1 MDTQQKTNLRIIA
14 LLGLIYFILF
24 IFPNASTMGS
34 DNPQVYLHK
43 DEAMIYPPI
52 ERMLRLEGTLN
63 NIWGNLIVY
72 GDYHYGFPFFFLSA
86 LVLLPLRLIRGPEFI
101 NDLPLNFLLLRQMI
115 NVLPM
120 ILTAGVLAWVQ
131 THFKSL
137 WKSVFIFLF
146 ILTIP
151 AVVRSNMHWW
161 HPDSL
166 MMLTI
171 ALTFFFLD
179 RDDFRLGKD
188 FYFAAI
194 ACGMATAIKMYGFFF
209 FLAIPVYLLVAWQ
222 RNKLALKKVILSAG
236 LFVLVMSL
244 TIVLSN
250 PFLFYGPPRE
260 EMLAIQRFKTVELAE
275 GYSHEES
282 VYYSLGPKYWRWTLN
297 VSYGKPWR
305 LQGLFLLL
313 VIGCFFGNRKDMHWL
328 IMAWSIPIGIYVLWF
343 VSPKPDHYL
352 LPLMVPMASA
362 VLAWMNGVQP
372 WLSEKSGWKQYAGWG
387 SVIVFAVFI
396 TPQII
401 FHLTRSFTLFMK
413 FFV

>member
-1 MDTQQKTNLRIIA
+1 
-14 LLGLIYFILF
+14 
-24 IFPNASTMGS
+24 
-34 DNPQVYLHK
+34 
-43 DEAMIYPPI
+43 
-52 ERMLRLEGTLN
+52 
-63 NIWGNLIVY
+63 
-72 GDYHYGFPFFFLSA
+72 
-86 LVLLPLRLIRGPEFI
+86 
-101 NDLPLNFLLLRQMI
+101 LNFLILRQLI

-131 THFKSL
+131 THFKSM

-166 MMLTI
+166 MMLSI

-179 RDDFRLGKD
+179 RDDFRLSRN

-209 FLAIPVYLLVAWQ
+209 FLVIPFYLLVAWL
-222 RNKLALKKVILSAG
+222 RYKLALKKVILAAS
-236 LFVLVMSL
+236 LFVLVMAL

-260 EMLAIQRFKTVELAE
+260 EMLAIQSFKTVELAE

-282 VYYSLGPKYWRWTLN
+282 IYYSLGPKYWRWTLN
-297 VSYGKPWR
+297 VSYGRPWR

-313 VIGCFFGNRKDMHWL
+313 IFGCFAGWRKDVNRL

-352 LPLMVPMASA
+352 LPLIVPMASA
-362 VLAWMNGVQP
+362 VLVWVNGVEP
-372 WLSEKSGWKQYAGWG
+372 WLVENAGWKKAAGWA
-387 SVIVFAVFI
+387 SLALFAAFI

-401 FHLTRSFTLFMK
+401 FHLTRSSALFMG

>member
-1 MDTQQKTNLRIIA
+1 MDKRQKTTLRVLA
-14 LLGLIYFILF
+14 LLGLIYFIIF
-24 IFPNASTMGS
+24 IFPNSSTMGS
-34 DNPQVYLHK
+34 DNPTVYLHK

-52 ERMLRLEGTLN
+52 ERMLRLEGDIS

-86 LVLLPLRLIRGPEFI
+86 LVLLPLRLVRGPEFI
-101 NDLPLNFLLLRQMI
+101 NDLPLNFLILRQLI

-120 ILTAGVLAWVQ
+120 ILTAGVLTWVQ

-137 WKSVFIFLF
+137 WKSIAIFLF

-166 MMLTI
+166 MLLSI
-171 ALTFFFLD
+171 ALVFFFLD
-179 RDDFRLGKD
+179 KDDFRLGKH

-194 ACGMATAIKMYGFFF
+194 ACGMASAIKLYGFFF
-209 FLAIPVYLLVAWQ
+209 FLAIPFYLLIVW
-222 RNKLALKKVILSAG
+222 RRGSLSFKKVFLAAG
-236 LFVLVMSL
+236 LFVLVMTL

-260 EMLAIQRFKTVELAE
+260 EMLAIQRYKTVELAE

-282 VYYSLGPKYWRWTLN
+282 LYYSLGPKYWLWTLN
-297 VSYGKPWR
+297 ISYGRPWR

-313 VIGCFFGNRKDMHWL
+313 VFACFFGGREDVNRL
-328 IMAWSIPIGIYVLWF
+328 ILVWAIPIGIYVLWF

-352 LPLMVPMASA
+352 LPLTVPAASA
-362 VLAWMNGVQP
+362 VLALVNGVDP
-372 WLSEKSGWKQYAGWG
+372 WLTEKTGWKKYAGWTIG
-387 SVIVFAVFI
+387 IIFIVFI
-396 TPQII
+396 TPQAI
-401 FHLTRSFTLFMK
+401 FHLTRSYSLFMK

>member
-1 MDTQQKTNLRIIA
+1 MDKTQKITLRALI
-14 LLGLIYFILF
+14 LLGLIYFVIF

-34 DNPQVYLHK
+34 DNPVVYLHK

-52 ERMLRLEGTLN
+52 ERMLRLEGSLS
-63 NIWGNLIVY
+63 NIWGSLIVY
-72 GDYHYGFPFFFLSA
+72 GEYHYGYPFFFLSA

-101 NDLPLNFLLLRQMI
+101 HDLPLNFLILRQLI

-120 ILTAGVLAWVQ
+120 ILTAGLLAWVQ

-166 MMLTI
+166 MLLSI

-179 RDDFRLGKD
+179 KDEFRLGRH
-188 FYFAAI
+188 FYFAAM
-194 ACGMATAIKMYGFFF
+194 ACGMASAIKLYGFFF
-209 FLAIPVYLLVAWQ
+209 FLAIPLYLLFAWRRQ
-222 RNKLALKKVILSAG
+222 KLPIKRILIAGG
-236 LFVLVMSL
+236 LFVLVMAL

-260 EMLAIQRFKTVELAE
+260 EMLAIQRYKTVELAE

-282 VYYSLGPKYWRWTLN
+282 IYYSLGPKYWRWTLN
-297 VSYGKPWR
+297 TSYGKPWR
-305 LQGLFLLL
+305 LEGLFLLL
-313 VIGCFFGNRKDMHWL
+313 ILGCFFGGWENLNRTIL
-328 IMAWSIPIGIYVLWF
+328 AWALPIGIYVLWF

-352 LPLMVPMASA
+352 LPLMVPMTSA
-362 VLAWMNGVQP
+362 VLTLINTIEP
-372 WLSEKSGWKQYAGWG
+372 WLGEKGWKQYAGWG
-387 SVIVFAVFI
+387 LAILFVVFVA
-396 TPQII
+396 PQLF
-401 FHLTRSFTLFMK
+401 FHMSQSYTLYMD

>member
-1 MDTQQKTNLRIIA
+1 MDKTQKTTLRVLT

-34 DNPQVYLHK
+34 DNPVVYLHK

-52 ERMLRLEGTLN
+52 ERMLRLEGSLS

-86 LVLLPLRLIRGPEFI
+86 LALLPLRLIRGPEFI
-101 NDLPLNFLLLRQMI
+101 HDLPLNFLILRQLI

-120 ILTAGVLAWVQ
+120 ILTAGVLTWVQ

-166 MMLTI
+166 MLLSI

-179 RDDFRLGKD
+179 RDDFRLGNH

-194 ACGMATAIKMYGFFF
+194 ACGMASAIKLYGFFF
-209 FLAIPVYLLVAWQ
+209 FLTIPIYLLISW
-222 RNKLALKKVILSAG
+222 RRGNLAFKKVVLAAS
-236 LFVLVMSL
+236 LFVLVMAL
-244 TIVLSN
+244 TIVLNN

-297 VSYGKPWR
+297 VSYGRPWR

-313 VIGCFFGNRKDMHWL
+313 VFGCFFGGRRDLHRLML
-328 IMAWSIPIGIYVLWF
+328 AWVIPIGIYVLWF

-362 VLAWMNGVQP
+362 VLAWVNGVQS
-372 WLSEKSGWKQYAGWG
+372 WLSEKPGWKKYAGWG
-387 SVIVFAVFI
+387 SAIVFAVFI
-396 TPQII
+396 TPQIV
-401 FHLTRSFTLFMK
+401 FHLTRSYELFMK

>member
-1 MDTQQKTNLRIIA
+1 MDKTQKTTLRVLA
-14 LLGLIYFILF
+14 LLGLIYFLIF

-34 DNPQVYLHK
+34 DNPAVFLHK

-52 ERMLRLEGTLN
+52 QRMLRLEGSLS
-63 NIWGNLIVY
+63 NIWGSLIVY
-72 GDYHYGFPFFFLSA
+72 GEYHYGYPFFFLSA

-101 NDLPLNFLLLRQMI
+101 NDLPLNFLILRQLI
-115 NVLPM
+115 NVVPM
-120 ILTAGVLAWVQ
+120 ILTAGVLTWVQ

-166 MMLTI
+166 MMLSI

-209 FLAIPVYLLVAWQ
+209 FLAVPFYLLVAWL
-222 RNKLALKKVILSAG
+222 RNKLPIKKVVLAAG
-236 LFVLVMSL
+236 LFVLVMAL

-282 VYYSLGPKYWRWTLN
+282 IYYSLGPKYWRWTLN

-305 LQGLFLLL
+305 MQGLFLLL
-313 VIGCFFGNRKDMHWL
+313 VLGCLAGGRKDLNRL
-328 IMAWSIPIGIYVLWF
+328 ILAWAVPIGIYVLWF

-362 VLAWMNGVQP
+362 VLAWVSWVEP
-372 WLSEKSGWKQYAGWG
+372 WLTDRISWKKIAGWVSLG
-387 SVIVFAVFI
+387 LFAVFI
-396 TPQII
+396 TPQIL
-401 FHLTRSFTLFMK
+401 FHITRSFELFME

>member
-1 MDTQQKTNLRIIA
+1 MDKTQKTTLRVLI
-14 LLGLIYFILF
+14 LLGLIYFVIF

-34 DNPQVYLHK
+34 DNPVVYLHK

-52 ERMLRLEGTLN
+52 ERMLRLEGSLS
-63 NIWGNLIVY
+63 NIWGSLIVY
-72 GDYHYGFPFFFLSA
+72 GEYHYGYPFFFLSA

-101 NDLPLNFLLLRQMI
+101 QDMPLNFLILRQLI

-120 ILTAGVLAWVQ
+120 ILTAGLLAWVQ
-131 THFKSL
+131 THFKPL

-166 MMLTI
+166 MLLSI

-179 RDDFRLGKD
+179 KDEFRLGRH
-188 FYFAAI
+188 FYFAAM
-194 ACGMATAIKMYGFFF
+194 ACGMASAIKLYGFFF
-209 FLAIPVYLLVAWQ
+209 FLAIPLYLLFAWRRQ
-222 RNKLALKKVILSAG
+222 NLPIKKIIAAGG
-236 LFVLVMSL
+236 LFVLVMAL

-260 EMLAIQRFKTVELAE
+260 EMLAIQSYKTVELAE

-282 VYYSLGPKYWRWTLN
+282 IYYSLGPKYWRWTLN
-297 VSYGKPWR
+297 TSYGRPWR
-305 LQGLFLLL
+305 LEGLFLLL
-313 VIGCFFGNRKDMHWL
+313 ILGCFFGGRENLNRVIL
-328 IMAWSIPIGIYVLWF
+328 AWAVPIGIYVLWF

-352 LPLMVPMASA
+352 LPLMVPMSSA
-362 VLAWMNGVQP
+362 VLTLINAISP
-372 WLSEKSGWKQYAGWG
+372 WLAEKGWKRYAVWG
-387 SVIVFAVFI
+387 LALLFAVFI
-396 TPQII
+396 APQLV
-401 FHLTRSFTLFMK
+401 FHMSQSFALYME